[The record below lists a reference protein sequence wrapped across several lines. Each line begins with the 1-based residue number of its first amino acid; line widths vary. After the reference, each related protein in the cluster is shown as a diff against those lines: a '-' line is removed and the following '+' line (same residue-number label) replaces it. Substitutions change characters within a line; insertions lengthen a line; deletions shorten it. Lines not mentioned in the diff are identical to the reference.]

1 MEHLTRTMMELI
13 ASEVCGR
20 AIDPSMPPLD
30 EDAAA
35 RLYKLSAAHDM
46 AHLTGSALLRRKLL
60 PDGSARNA
68 FEKQIML
75 SVYRCETQRRELSQ
89 LRDTLNAAG
98 VPFLPLKGTVLR
110 TLYPEPWMRT
120 SCDIDILVPEERVD
134 AAAQLLAAQLGYTV
148 GDKDTH
154 NVVLTAPGGVLLEL
168 HYRLLEDHCNATA
181 APLLDTV
188 WDYADAPDGAFE
200 HTLRDEMF
208 YLYHIAHMS
217 KHFLVGGCGIRPFL
231 DLWLLEH
238 RVSFDAA
245 RRDALLAQ
253 AGLLPF
259 AVQAR
264 RLSEVWFGGAA
275 HDDVTRELAR
285 YLLTGGVYG
294 SRENLMHMRQ
304 LQLGGRARYLLSRIW
319 MPYGDLLR
327 KYPALEGRP
336 ALMPLYQLRRWGQ
349 LLLSSSA
356 TKRSLHELQLAAST
370 TEESRARTRDL
381 LETLGLEP

>member
-1 MEHLTRTMMELI
+1 MEQLTRTMMALI

-30 EDAAA
+30 EDTAA

-46 AHLTGSALLRRKLL
+46 AHLTGSALLRHELL
-60 PDGSARNA
+60 PDGSARDA
-68 FEKQIML
+68 FEKQVML

-98 VPFLPLKGTVLR
+98 VPFLPLKGAVLR

-134 AAAQLLAAQLGYTV
+134 AAAQLLSAQLGYTV
-148 GDKDTH
+148 GDKSSHDIELISP
-154 NVVLTAPGGVLLEL
+154 VGVHLEL
-168 HYRLLEDHCNATA
+168 HFTLSEKGRTISA
-181 APLLDTV
+181 APFLASV
-188 WDYADAPDGAFE
+188 WEYAASLNGTLE
-200 HTLRDEMF
+200 HVLQDEMF
-208 YLYHIAHMS
+208 CLYHVAHMA
-217 KHFLVGGCGIRPFL
+217 KHVLNGGCGIRPFL

-253 AGLLPF
+253 AGLLTF

-264 RLSEVWFGGAA
+264 RLSEVWFGGGA
-275 HDDVTRELAR
+275 HDDVTRELER

-294 SRENLMHMRQ
+294 SRENLMQMRQ
-304 LQLGGRARYLLSRIW
+304 LQEGGRARYVLSRIW
-319 MPYGDLLR
+319 MPYDDLLR

-336 ALMPLYQLRRWGQ
+336 ALVPLYQLRRWGQ

-356 TKRSLHELQLAAST
+356 AKRSLHELQLAAST
-370 TEESRARTRDL
+370 TEESRTRTRDL